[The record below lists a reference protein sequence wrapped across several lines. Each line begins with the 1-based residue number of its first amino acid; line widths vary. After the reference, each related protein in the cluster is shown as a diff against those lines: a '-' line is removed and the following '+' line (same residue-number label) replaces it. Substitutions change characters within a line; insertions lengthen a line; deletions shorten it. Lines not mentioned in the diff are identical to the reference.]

1 MGKKA
6 KKPVTKKSAKAA
18 TKPAPGVWTVS
29 SDDTMVPAATVDG
42 AVRDNDLDEVTS
54 NLPGKILL
62 HALRHLD
69 QPPPGLLQE

>member
-1 MGKKA
+1 VSNDDA
-6 KKPVTKKSAKAA
+6 IVVAVTA
-18 TKPAPGVWTVS
+18 VS
-29 SDDTMVPAATVDG
+29 G
-42 AVRDNDLDEVTS
+42 ARDNDLDEITS